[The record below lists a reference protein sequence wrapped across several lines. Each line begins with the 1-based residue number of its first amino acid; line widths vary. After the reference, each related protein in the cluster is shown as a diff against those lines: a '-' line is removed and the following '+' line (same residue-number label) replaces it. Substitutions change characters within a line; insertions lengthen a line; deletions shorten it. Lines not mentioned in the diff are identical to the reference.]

1 MLKVQEGVV
10 TSCVILLHVFN
21 ATTIN
26 LHLIINELLL
36 LTIGLGI
43 AFIMNLI
50 MPSLD
55 KTLVS
60 FKKDIEKGFK
70 EIFMTYSEAFA
81 QIIIMILLYLSKNFN

>member
-1 MLKVQEGVV
+1 MRLFGIDCIIIYSDNCYVESSRGCCNC
-10 TSCVILLHVFN
+10 CVILLHVFN

-50 MPSLD
+50 CQ
-55 KTLVS
+55 V
-60 FKKDIEKGFK
+60 
-70 EIFMTYSEAFA
+70 
-81 QIIIMILLYLSKNFN
+81 